1 MRDETVGGDGAGSRG
16 GSGDPGAASRRAG
29 LFWGSLVVG
38 LLGIQVVVGVGAVIL
53 ATGDPSVSVVPDYYD
68 KALRWDDEKQSR
80 ADSEA
85 LGWQAD
91 ISVPGGAD
99 RNGDRTVVV
108 RLRDE
113 EGTAIDGAAVIMSVY
128 HHARAS
134 ELQELELRGHGDGHY
149 SGTAR
154 MPQGGLWQFE
164 LRSIRS
170 LVGEDSPERYRLS
183 RTIDVG
189 ASPRPTFAPDNG
201 APSE

>member
-1 MRDETVGGDGAGSRG
+1 MRDMARGDTTGSRH
-16 GSGDPGAASRRAG
+16 DPVDPAAASRRAG
-29 LFWGSLVVG
+29 MFWGSLVVG
-38 LLGIQVVVGVGAVIL
+38 LLGIQVVVGVGAVIV

-68 KALRWDDEKQSR
+68 KALRWDDEKRSR

-85 LGWQAD
+85 LGWRAD

-108 RLRDE
+108 RLRDG
-113 EGTAIDGAAVIMSVY
+113 EGTAIDGAAVILSLY

-134 ELQELELRGHGDGHY
+134 ELQELKLRGHGDGHY

-154 MPQGGLWQFE
+154 MPLGGLWQFE
-164 LRSIRS
+164 LRSLRPT
-170 LVGEDSPERYRLS
+170 VDGDSSERHRLS